1 MQTVLLLTWKDLRQR
16 LRDKSFII
24 LGIVAPLAIT
34 FILTSVAGDAFEGRF
49 QPSYRVHDASGLIGP
64 GLVAALVEEA
74 GFEDVQLTDS
84 RADAIAAVDDNE
96 VSAAILIPRELAGTE
111 AATIEVVGHTGDSLS
126 TAVAA
131 AIAEGI
137 ASESVAVRLTTA
149 GLIAGGVSDPAAY
162 AGLATLPVV
171 IEVSDVEAGTRV
183 LDGKTYLAVGMALFF
198 LFFSVQAAVLNVIE
212 ERQEG
217 TLQRLLVAPVSRA
230 AILVGKTLSS
240 AVTGLVAMAVLV
252 TATTFMLGADWGD
265 LWGIALL
272 SVAAVVAAMGLGSL
286 LATVTHTAEQAGQF
300 GGIVAT
306 VLGLLGGVF
315 FPIIGGGGWL
325 DAVSRISPH
334 RWLMEGFGAN
344 AGTGAAWDVVIPA
357 VVVLGFGLV
366 LGGIALMR
374 RSRLTG
380 VV

>member
-1 MQTVLLLTWKDLRQR
+1 MATILLLTFKDLRQR
-16 LRDKSFII
+16 FRDKSFFIM
-24 LGIVAPLAIT
+24 GIVAPLAIT
-34 FILTSVAGDAFEGRF
+34 FILTSVAGDAFEGTF
-49 QPSYRVHDASGLIGP
+49 QPSYRVFDATGLIGP
-64 GLVAALVEEA
+64 GLVEGLVEDA
-74 GFEDVQLTDS
+74 GFEDVELVDS
-84 RADAIAAVDDNE
+84 REEAIAAVEDNE
-96 VSAAILIPRELAGTE
+96 VSAAILIPQELTGLDAV
-111 AATIEVVGHTGDSLS
+111 TIEVVGNIGDGLS

-137 ASESVAVRLTTA
+137 ASESMAARLTGA
-149 GLIAGGVSDPAAY
+149 GLVAAGVTDPAAY
-162 AGLATLPVV
+162 AGLTDLPVV
-171 IEVSDVEAGTRV
+171 IDVTDLEAGTRV

-217 TLQRLLVAPVSRA
+217 TLQRLLVAPVGRGS
-230 AILVGKTLSS
+230 ILIGKTLGA
-240 AVTGLVAMAVLV
+240 AVTGLVAMGVLV
-252 TATTFMLGADWGD
+252 AATTLMLGASWGE
-265 LWGIALL
+265 LWGVALL
-272 SVAAVVAAMGLGSL
+272 SLAAVTAAMGIGAV
-286 LATVTHTAEQAGQF
+286 LATITRTAEQAGQF

-325 DAVSRISPH
+325 DAVSKISPH

-344 AGTGAAWDVVIPA
+344 AGTGTISEVVVPAA
-357 VVVLGFGLV
+357 VVLGFGLV
-366 LGGIALMR
+366 LGAIALMR

>member
-1 MQTVLLLTWKDLRQR
+1 MQTIFLLTWKDLRQR
-16 LRDKSFII
+16 FRDKSFFIM
-24 LGIVAPLAIT
+24 GIVAPLVIT
-34 FILTSVAGDAFEGRF
+34 FILTSVAGDAFEGTF
-49 QPSYRVHDASGLIGP
+49 QPSYRVFDATGLIGP
-64 GLVAALVEEA
+64 GLVEGLVDGA
-74 GFEDVQLTDS
+74 GFEDVELVAS
-84 RADAIAAVDDNE
+84 RAEAIAAVEDNE
-96 VSAAILIPRELAGTE
+96 VSAAILIPQELTGSDAV
-111 AATIEVVGHTGDSLS
+111 TIEVVGNVGDGLS

-137 ASESVAVRLTTA
+137 ASESMAARLTAA
-149 GLIAGGVSDPAAY
+149 GLMAAGVSDPAAY
-162 AGLATLPVV
+162 AGLTSLPVV
-171 IEVSDVEAGTRV
+171 IDVTDLAAGTRV
-183 LDGKTYLAVGMALFF
+183 LDGKTYLAVGMAIFF

-217 TLQRLLVAPVSRA
+217 TLQRLLVAPVGRA
-230 AILVGKTLSS
+230 SILIGKTLGA
-240 AVTGLVAMAVLV
+240 AVTGLVAMGVLV
-252 TATTFMLGADWGD
+252 AASTAMLGASWGE
-265 LWGIALL
+265 LWGVALL
-272 SVAAVVAAMGLGSL
+272 SVAAVTAAMGIGAV
-286 LATVTHTAEQAGQF
+286 LATITRTAEQAGQF

-315 FPIIGGGGWL
+315 FPIVGGGGWL

-344 AGTGAAWDVVIPA
+344 AGTGSFAEVAIPA
-357 VVVLGFGLV
+357 AVVLGFGLV

>member
-1 MQTVLLLTWKDLRQR
+1 MQTILLLTWKDLRQR
-16 LRDKSFII
+16 FRDKSFFIM
-24 LGIVAPLAIT
+24 GIVAPLAIT
-34 FILTSVAGDAFEGRF
+34 FILSSVAGDAFEGTF
-49 QPSYRVHDASGLIGP
+49 QPSYRVYDATGLIGP
-64 GLVAALVEEA
+64 GLVEGLVEDA
-74 GFEDVQLTDS
+74 GFEDVELAAS
-84 RADAIAAVDDNE
+84 RDEAIAAVEDNE
-96 VSAAILIPRELAGTE
+96 VSAAILIPEELTGSDAV
-111 AATIEVVGHTGDSLS
+111 TIEVVGNVGDGLS

-137 ASESVAVRLTTA
+137 ASESMAARLTAA
-149 GLIAGGVSDPAAY
+149 GLMAAGVSDPAAY
-162 AGLATLPVV
+162 AGLTNLPVV
-171 IEVSDVEAGTRV
+171 IDVTDLEAGTRV

-217 TLQRLLVAPVSRA
+217 TLQRLLVAPVGRSS
-230 AILVGKTLSS
+230 ILIGKTLGA
-240 AVTGLVAMAVLV
+240 AVTGLVAMGVLV
-252 TATTFMLGADWGD
+252 AASTVMLGASWGE
-265 LWGIALL
+265 LWGVALL
-272 SVAAVVAAMGLGSL
+272 SVAAVTAAMGIGAV
-286 LATVTHTAEQAGQF
+286 LATITRTAEQAGQF

-315 FPIIGGGGWL
+315 FPIVGGGGWL

-344 AGTGAAWDVVIPA
+344 AGTGTFAEVATPAA
-357 VVVLGFGLV
+357 VVLGFGLV